1 MSHTQAQSAL
11 AFAPASI
18 GNVGVGFDLL
28 GHALQGAGDRVRVR
42 RIATPEVRVDTIG
55 GCLTELPREP
65 ERNTAARA
73 LQAMREALQLPFG
86 FAIEIE
92 KGIALGSGMG
102 GSAASAVAAVVAA
115 NALLAQP
122 LPLAALYPYALAGEA
137 VASGSAHGDNVG
149 PCLLGGLVLA
159 TTDRLV
165 SLAVPAAWHVALVHP
180 HFVLETRRARE
191 ALAGDY
197 RLSEFVAQSTQ
208 LALFLTGC
216 QRGDA
221 ELVRAGLRDVLV
233 EPRRAALIP
242 GFDAVKQAALA
253 TGALGASISGAG
265 PSVFAW
271 FERRAAAEQAGS
283 AMRAAFADVG
293 LDSTLYVAPIN
304 CPGAEVLACDS

>member
-1 MSHTQAQSAL
+1 MNPAPPRCAL

-28 GHALQGAGDRVRVR
+28 GHALSGAGDHVQVR
-42 RIATPEVRVDTIG
+42 RIEAPEVRVDAIT

-73 LQAMREALQLPFG
+73 LMAMREALRLPFG

-92 KGIALGSGMG
+92 KGIPLGSGMG

-122 LPLAALYPYALAGEA
+122 LPQSALYPFALAGEA
-137 VASGSAHGDNVG
+137 VASGSAHGDNIG

-159 TTDRLV
+159 TTDRL
-165 SLAVPAAWHVALVHP
+165 LALTVPAAWHVALVHP
-180 HFVLETRRARE
+180 HFVLETRRARA
-191 ALAGDY
+191 ALVGDY
-197 RLSEFVAQSTQ
+197 RLSEFVAQSAH

-221 ELVRAGLRDVLV
+221 ELVRSGLHDVLV

-242 GFDAVKQAALA
+242 GFAAVKQAALA
-253 TGALGASISGAG
+253 AGALGASISGAG

-271 FERRAAAEQAGS
+271 FEQRAAAEMAVG
-283 AMRAAFADVG
+283 AMQAAFADAG
-293 LDSTLYVAPIN
+293 LVSTRFVAPIN
-304 CPGAEVLACDS
+304 SPGAEVVSCRS